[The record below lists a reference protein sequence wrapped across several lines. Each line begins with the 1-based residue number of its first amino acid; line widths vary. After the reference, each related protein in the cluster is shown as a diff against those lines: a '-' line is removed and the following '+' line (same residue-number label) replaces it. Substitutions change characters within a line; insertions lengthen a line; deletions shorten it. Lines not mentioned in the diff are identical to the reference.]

1 MSQQKSKLN
10 CSHATLL
17 EHKML
22 VGCNRATE
30 ELVTAACMTMKL
42 QLLAMKV
49 TVCNGDLEN
58 T

>member
-1 MSQQKSKLN
+1 MSEQKSKLN
-10 CSHATLL
+10 CSHTTLL

-22 VGCNRATE
+22 VESNRATE
-30 ELVTAACMTMKL
+30 ELVMAACMTMKL
-42 QLLAMKV
+42 QLLVMKV